1 MRKGAAMNIPNR
13 IQIDDLSAMEVADIA
28 SLPVEQLI
36 ALQGEIAERLTITKL
51 MKDRFDSALECR
63 FSLQAR
69 ETRAAQGKDTGTV
82 RFNEGLAQVVA
93 DLSKKVSW
101 DQSQLS
107 QLVERMKAEGD
118 DPAEY
123 VDITIKVSE
132 RKYAAWPSHIR
143 SAFEGARTVRVGKAS
158 YQLSLNDE
166 VQS

>member
-1 MRKGAAMNIPNR
+1 MNIPNR
-13 IQIDDLSAMEVADIA
+13 IQINDLSAMEVADIA
-28 SLPVEQLI
+28 SLSVEQLT
-36 ALQGEIAERLTITKL
+36 ALQSEIAERLSITKL

-69 ETRAAQGKDTGTV
+69 EARAALGKDTGSV
-82 RFNEGLAQVVA
+82 RFNEGQAQVVA
-93 DLSKKVSW
+93 DLPKKVSW
-101 DQSQLS
+101 DQPQLA

-132 RKYAAWPSHIR
+132 RKYASWPSHIR
-143 SAFEGARTVRVGKAS
+143 SAFEGARTVRVGKPS
-158 YQLSLNDE
+158 YQISLTEE

>member
-1 MRKGAAMNIPNR
+1 MNIPNR

>member
-1 MRKGAAMNIPNR
+1 MNIPNR
-13 IQIDDLSAMEVADIA
+13 IQIDDLSAMEVAEIA

-69 ETRAAQGKDTGTV
+69 EARAALGKDTGTV

-93 DLSKKVSW
+93 DLPKKVAW

>member
-1 MRKGAAMNIPNR
+1 MNTPNS
-13 IQIDDLSAMEVADIA
+13 IQIDDLSAMEVVDIA
-28 SLPVEQLI
+28 SLPVEQLT
-36 ALQGEIAERLTITKL
+36 ALQSEIAERFILTKL
-51 MKDRFDSALECR
+51 MKERFDSALECR

-69 ETRAAQGKDTGTV
+69 EARAVLGKDTGAV
-82 RFNEGLAQVVA
+82 RFNDGPAQVVA
-93 DLSKKVSW
+93 DLPKKVSW

-158 YQLSLNDE
+158 YQLSMNDE

>member
-1 MRKGAAMNIPNR
+1 MNIPNR
-13 IQIDDLSAMEVADIA
+13 IQIDYLSAMEVADIA
-28 SLPVEQLI
+28 SLPVEQLT
-36 ALQGEIAERLTITKL
+36 ALQSEIAERLTITKM

-69 ETRAAQGKDTGTV
+69 EGRAALGKDTGTV
-82 RFNEGLAQVVA
+82 RFNEGPAQVVA
-93 DLSKKVSW
+93 DLPKKVFW
-101 DQSQLS
+101 DQSQLA

-118 DPAEY
+118 NPAEY

-143 SAFEGARTVRVGKAS
+143 SAFEGARTVRVGKPS

>member
-1 MRKGAAMNIPNR
+1 MNIPNR

-28 SLPVEQLI
+28 SLPVEQLT
-36 ALQGEIAERLTITKL
+36 ALQSEIAERLTITKL

-63 FSLQAR
+63 FSLPAR
-69 ETRAAQGKDTGTV
+69 EGRVALGKDTGTV
-82 RFNEGLAQVVA
+82 RFDEGPAQVVA
-93 DLSKKVSW
+93 DLPKKVSW
-101 DQSQLS
+101 DQSQLA
-107 QLVERMKAEGD
+107 QIVERMKAEGD

>member
-1 MRKGAAMNIPNR
+1 MNIPNR

-69 ETRAAQGKDTGTV
+69 EVRAALGKDTGTV

-93 DLSKKVSW
+93 DLPKKVAW